1 MLTKLT
7 ENYISEVAEI
17 ERLCFGSD
25 AWSKESILSSLE
37 KSYCTFEVLIVD
49 SEVVGYYSY
58 YNIAGEAYI
67 NNVAVHP
74 KHQNKGYGT
83 KLINSLIEKA
93 KKEASAITLE
103 VRASNIIA
111 QKLYEKAGFE
121 KVGIR
126 PKFYNNTEDGVIYW
140 YKTEG

>member
-7 ENYISEVAEI
+7 DKYVGDVAEI
-17 ERLCFGSD
+17 ERLCFGND
-25 AWSKESILSSLE
+25 AWSEESIMSSLE
-37 KSYCTFEVLIVD
+37 KPYCTFEVLIVD
-49 SEVVGYYSY
+49 GEVVGYYSF

-74 KHQNKGYGT
+74 KRQNEGYGT
-83 KLINSLIEKA
+83 LLINRLIEVA
-93 KKEASAITLE
+93 KKEATAITLE

-140 YKTEG
+140 YKMEG